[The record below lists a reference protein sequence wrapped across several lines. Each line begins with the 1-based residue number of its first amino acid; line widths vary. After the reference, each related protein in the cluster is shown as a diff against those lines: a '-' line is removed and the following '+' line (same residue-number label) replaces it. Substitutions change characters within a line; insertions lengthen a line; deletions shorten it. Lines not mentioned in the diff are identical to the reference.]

1 LARKSFAKT
10 SLDHMNI
17 NCFMQK
23 AFVLLLFSCFFIHA
37 FSQTRVVGYFP
48 TWENFPNAINTM
60 ALNRLTY
67 IDIAF
72 ANPDG
77 SGNVIVSGATNANV
91 TTVVTKAHSSNVKVC
106 LSIGGAGAPGAN
118 YTAALGNASSMTNFI
133 NNLVQYTL
141 TYNLDGI
148 DVDIE
153 GDVLDGTQVTA
164 AQYESFVTQLA
175 TALHAQ
181 GKVMS
186 AALAD
191 WFGSFVTNTAAAQ
204 YDFIGIMS
212 YDGAIPGTG
221 DLPGPHASYDMML
234 TDYAYWHITKGVL
247 ASKINMGVPFYG
259 YGWGTYSQYSAGV
272 NYATIVANY
281 PGAQNTDSIGS
292 DPNAIYYNGIPT
304 IQAKTAYSSQNGSGI
319 MIWELGQDATGST
332 SLLTAIAQEDT
343 AYLNKPLTES
353 AYTTLTIPG
362 QILAADYD
370 YGPAGVAYSDA
381 DLGNNGGVGRV
392 LSDVDMEACSE
403 GGYDIGWID
412 AAEWLNY
419 TVNVT
424 TAGTYTLQARV
435 TSPNTGDNFYVELD
449 GVNISGTIAVPN
461 TGGYQAWQ
469 TVSVT
474 TPALTTGTHTLKIVM
489 GTGGFNLEYLNFNS
503 LTTSSSTPYLGVPAV
518 IPGTIEAENYDLG
531 GEGIAYHDSDA
542 ANDGGE
548 YRLTEGVDIEAT
560 TDTGGG
566 YDVGWTANGEWMKYS
581 VNVTQPGAY
590 TLQARVATQNSGD
603 HFHVE
608 IDGVN
613 VSGTI
618 VVPNTGGWQNWQ
630 TVSVTTPALTTGVH
644 TMRIVMDQ
652 GGFNLNYLNW
662 SVNSITD
669 CPNASISFVAA
680 TPISGNTYQWQVN
693 SGTGYT
699 NISNGAFYTGV
710 TGDTLVITNAASS
723 LYGNIYQC
731 AITKNATTTYCQAY
745 TLQFADTW
753 TGATSTAWETG
764 ANWSCGGV
772 PDSHTDVIINVG
784 TVVLSS
790 TTSIRSLSVNSTV
803 HVTLN
808 SGSHLTILH

>member
-1 LARKSFAKT
+1 
-10 SLDHMNI
+10 MNI
-17 NCFMQK
+17 NCLTKKIANLF
-23 AFVLLLFSCFFIHA
+23 LFSFLFLNS

-60 ALNRLTY
+60 DLTKLTY

-77 SGNVIVSGATNANV
+77 SGNIVVSGATNANV
-91 TTVVTKAHSSNVKVC
+91 TTVVTKAHSSNVKVS
-106 LSIGGAGAPGAN
+106 LSIGGGGAPGAN
-118 YTAALGNASSMTNFI
+118 YTAALGNATNMTNFI

-175 TALHAQ
+175 TALHAH

-221 DLPGPHASYDMML
+221 DAPGPHASYDMML
-234 TDYAYWHITKGVL
+234 TDYAYWHVTKGVL
-247 ASKINMGVPFYG
+247 ASKINMGLPFYG

-272 NYATIVANY
+272 SFATIVANY
-281 PGAQNTDSIGS
+281 PGAQNTDSVGS

-304 IQAKTAYSSQNGSGI
+304 IQAKTAYSSQNGSGV
-319 MIWELGQDATGST
+319 MIWELGQDATGSN
-332 SLLTAIAQEDT
+332 SLLTAIAEEDT
-343 AYLNKPLTES
+343 AYLNKPTTES
-353 AYTTLTIPG
+353 AYTALTIPG
-362 QILAADYD
+362 QILAANYD
-370 YGPAGVAYSDA
+370 NGPAGVAYSDA

-392 LSDVDMEACSE
+392 LSDVDMETCSE

-412 AAEWLNY
+412 AGEWLNY

-435 TSPNTGDNFYVELD
+435 ASPNSGDNFYVELD
-449 GVNISGTIAVPN
+449 GVNISGTITVPN
-461 TGGYQAWQ
+461 SGGWQNWQ

-474 TPALTTGTHTLKIVM
+474 TPALTTGTHTLKIVL
-489 GTGGFNLEYLNFNS
+489 GTGGFNLEYLNFN
-503 LTTSSSTPYLGVPAV
+503 LLAASSSTAYLGVPAV
-518 IPGTIEAENYDLG
+518 IPGTIEAENYDNG
-531 GEGIAYHDSDA
+531 GQGVAYNDSDA
-542 ANDGGE
+542 TNNGGQ
-548 YRLTEGVDIEAT
+548 YRPSDGVDIEAT
-560 TDTGGG
+560 TDIGGG

-590 TLQARVATQNSGD
+590 TLQARVATQNAGD

-618 VVPNTGGWQNWQ
+618 NVPNTGGWQNWQ
-630 TVSVTTPALTTGVH
+630 TVSVTTTALSVGLH
-644 TMRIVMDQ
+644 TMKIVMDA

-662 SVNSITD
+662 TIDSTTD
-669 CPNASISFVAA
+669 CANTSISFVGA
-680 TPISGNTYQWQVN
+680 TPISGNTYQWQIN
-693 SGTGYT
+693 NGSGYT
-699 NISNGAFYTGV
+699 NINNGSSYAGV
-710 TGDTLVITNAASS
+710 TRDTLVITNAPSS
-723 LYGNIYQC
+723 LYGYIYRC
-731 AITKNATTTYCQAY
+731 AVINNAVTTYSQAY
-745 TLQFADTW
+745 TLQFTDTW

-764 ANWSCGGV
+764 SNWSCGVV
-772 PDSHTDVIINVG
+772 PDGHTDVVINTG

-790 TTSIRSLSVNSTV
+790 TTGIRSLKANATV

>member
-1 LARKSFAKT
+1 LATRLRYMKVNYFLKRIFIS
-10 SLDHMNI
+10 
-17 NCFMQK
+17 
-23 AFVLLLFSCFFIHA
+23 LLFLLFFKTA
-37 FSQTRVVGYFP
+37 FTQTRVVGYFP

-60 ALNRLTY
+60 DLSKLTY

-77 SGNVIVSGATNANV
+77 SGNIIVSGATNANV
-91 TTVVTKAHSSNVKVC
+91 TTVVTKAHSSNVKVA
-106 LSIGGAGAPGAN
+106 LSIGGGGAPGAN
-118 YTAALGNASSMTNFI
+118 YSAALGNPTSMTNFI

-175 TALHAQ
+175 TALHAH
-181 GKVMS
+181 GKIMS

-191 WFGSFVTNTAAAQ
+191 WFGSFVTNAAAAQ

-221 DLPGPHASYDMML
+221 DAPGPHASYDMML
-234 TDYAYWHITKGVL
+234 TDYAYWNVTKGVP

-259 YGWGTYSQYSAGV
+259 YGWGTYSQYSGGV
-272 NYATIVANY
+272 NFATIVANY
-281 PGAQNTDSIGS
+281 PGSENVDIIGS
-292 DPNAIYYNGIPT
+292 GANAIYYNGIPT
-304 IQAKTAYSSQNGSGI
+304 IQAKTAYASQNGSGI
-319 MIWELGQDATGST
+319 MIWELGQDASGSK

-343 AYLNKPLTES
+343 AYLHKPLTEGP
-353 AYTTLTIPG
+353 YTALTIPG
-362 QILAADYD
+362 QILAANYD
-370 YGPAGVAYSDA
+370 NGPAGIAYSDA

-392 LSDVDMEACSE
+392 LSDVDMETCSE
-403 GGYDIGWID
+403 GGYDIGWIN
-412 AAEWLNY
+412 ASEWLNY

-435 TSPNTGDNFYVELD
+435 TSPNTGNNFHVELD
-449 GVNISGTIAVPN
+449 GVNISGTITVPN

-474 TPALTTGTHTLKIVM
+474 TPVLITGTHTLKIVL
-489 GTGGFNLEYLNFNS
+489 GTGGFNLEYLNFNLLS
-503 LTTSSSTPYLGVPAV
+503 ASSSSAYLGVPAV
-518 IPGTIEAENYDLG
+518 IPGTIEAENYDIG
-531 GEGIAYHDSDA
+531 GQGVAYNDSDA
-542 ANDGGE
+542 TNDGTQ
-548 YRLTEGVDIEAT
+548 YRPSEGVDIEAT
-560 TDTGGG
+560 TDVGGG

-618 VVPNTGGWQNWQ
+618 NVPNTGGWQSWQ
-630 TVSVTTPALTTGVH
+630 TVSVTTTALTTGAH
-644 TMRIVMDQ
+644 TMRIVMDA
-652 GGFNLNYLNW
+652 GGFNLNYITW
-662 SVNSITD
+662 TVNNTTD
-669 CPNASISFVAA
+669 CAAASISFVAA
-680 TPISGNTYQWQVN
+680 TPITGNTYQWQV
-693 SGTGYT
+693 
-699 NISNGAFYTGV
+699 SNGSEYSNITNGILYSGATK
-710 TGDTLVITNAASS
+710 DTLVITNAPSS
-723 LYGNIYQC
+723 LYGTIYKC
-731 AITKNATTTYCQAY
+731 AVTNNSVVTYSQAY

-753 TGATSTAWETG
+753 TGAVNTAWENG
-764 ANWSCGGV
+764 SNWNCGRV
-772 PDSHTDVIINVG
+772 PDSNTDVIINSG
-784 TVVLSS
+784 TVVINSAV
-790 TTSIRSLSVNSTV
+790 TIRSLQLNTVTV
-803 HVTLN
+803 HLTLN
-808 SGSHLTILH
+808 SGNHLTILH